1 MRYMVDTLTL
11 PPEVSSWK
19 HVRKEKYALYRV
31 C

>member
-1 MRYMVDTLTL
+1 MRYMVDTLPL
-11 PPEVSSWK
+11 EVSSWK